1 MPCLRLLLHH
11 IAAVQRRSLRRKG
24 KEQFSPGSIILL
36 HINKTRLTWK
46 YPSSMLLLFL
56 HEIVG
61 RGLPLAPQLIIASSC
76 GNNMVALLLPVPAIK
91 IWLHY
96 YCQLLR
102 QKKWLHCYCQDAN
115 NILLLLIL
123 LPGREAGRS
132 TATWRGS
139 PSWRRTR
146 PQGWW
151 PASPSGGL
159 AIFYPKLLKNWSTL
173 WFPREVTRA
182 DGREYTCVA
191 SNKFGSKVS
200 FSPSL
205 FWSLP
210 LEWKQAMNLT
220 LAFCVRSVRL
230 FHVDLFPGLFPS
242 HFISYMLLLSFIFIF
257 NKSPQ
262 VCNMP

>member
-1 MPCLRLLLHH
+1 MSKTIFLDVQVPVYFEVLSHLSWPNLQNNLTTHVVGGFSQSDGDREAGRHLGVQRLWRPAHLHH
-11 IAAVQRRSLRRKG
+11 LAQGKQCMAPSLK
-24 KEQFSPGSIILL
+24 KMIMY
-36 HINKTRLTWK
+36 W
-46 YPSSMLLLFL
+46 
-56 HEIVG
+56 
-61 RGLPLAPQLIIASSC
+61 
-76 GNNMVALLLPVPAIK
+76 
-91 IWLHY
+91 WL
-96 YCQLLR
+96 R
-102 QKKWLHCYCQDAN
+102 ARIDQDDN

-123 LPGREAGRS
+123 LLGREADRS

-200 FSPSL
+200 FFPSL
-205 FWSLP
+205 FHRCL
-210 LEWKQAMNLT
+210 
-220 LAFCVRSVRL
+220 
-230 FHVDLFPGLFPS
+230 
-242 HFISYMLLLSFIFIF
+242 
-257 NKSPQ
+257 
-262 VCNMP
+262 